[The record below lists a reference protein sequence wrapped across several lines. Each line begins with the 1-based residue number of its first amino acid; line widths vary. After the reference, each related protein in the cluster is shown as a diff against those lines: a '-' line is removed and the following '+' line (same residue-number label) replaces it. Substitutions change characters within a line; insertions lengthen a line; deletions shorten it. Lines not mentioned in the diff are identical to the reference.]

1 MELLFDPRRRCLKR
15 RRASPEQSTTE
26 DLSWLNM
33 MIRGGVR
40 GGKRRFQAR
49 TTSGSLRHD
58 GGDKGVVSHR
68 IRSLKRRTPRVADD
82 GGGAATAVMVSM
94 CCGRW
99 RQDTT
104 LDHNSW
110 SVGAVRRQGHST
122 TLDYRRQVE
131 DKRDLE
137 DAGIRDRCM
146 PACLHAKRTIERE
159 FVARSPSAHISQRKR
174 NIEASSRAG
183 T

>member
-15 RRASPEQSTTE
+15 RRASPEQSSTE

-94 CCGRW
+94 CCGRR

-110 SVGAVRRQGHST
+110 SVGA
-122 TLDYRRQVE
+122 DYRRQVE

-183 T
+183 VLNA